1 MLKQRIITALVLVA
15 ILMASLFSSNPLF
28 WRGVISLVVI
38 IGFYEWLKFCAIEQ
52 PLPKVLSYGVFGICF
67 YLMQVG
73 YIPMTLVILATCAL
87 WVMLLA
93 FTVSDRFDV
102 LHQTW
107 LKLPIGIIVLSTAGW
122 LIIEFRELEN
132 GPLWILCFLF
142 CVWAAD
148 VGAYFVGKRFGKTK
162 LAPKVSPGKTVE
174 GLLGGLA
181 LVFLIF
187 TPILYSQFSLKAAS
201 LLLLTV
207 LATAVVSVGGDLFES
222 KLKRYVGLKDS
233 SQILPGHGG
242 ILDRIDSLLSG
253 APVFALGLLW
263 LGYLA

>member
-15 ILMASLFSSNPLF
+15 MVMVSLFASNSIL
-28 WRGVISLVVI
+28 WRGLISLVVI
-38 IGFYEWLKFCAIEQ
+38 LGFYEWLKFCSIERAV
-52 PLPKVLSYGVFGICF
+52 PKVLSYLGFGACF

-73 YIPMTLVILATCAL
+73 LLSMALVIFLTGAL
-87 WVMLLA
+87 WLLLLV
-93 FTVSDRFDV
+93 FTVSDKLDV
-102 LHQTW
+102 FHQTW
-107 LKLPIGIIVLSTAGW
+107 LKLPVGIVVLSAAGW
-122 LIIEFRELEN
+122 LIIEFKEIEN
-132 GPLWILCFLF
+132 GPLWVLCFLF

-148 VGAYFVGKRFGKTK
+148 VGAYFVGKKYGKTK

-181 LVFLIF
+181 LVVVIF
-187 TPILYSQFSLKAAS
+187 TPVLFSQFDIKAAS
-201 LLLLTV
+201 LLLFTV
-207 LATAVVSVGGDLFES
+207 LVTAVISVGGDLFES
-222 KLKRYVGLKDS
+222 KLKRYVDLKDS

-253 APVFALGLLW
+253 APVFAAGLLS